1 MTITRNRKQLPN
13 FGVLNNYKVDIEQL
27 LKFCF
32 KNNYFDTDL
41 YNDINVSSNSFM
53 KGFVIANEFC
63 KESFFKDSSE
73 EYLESQVYKQ
83 RYLTELHDNDL
94 LQARKDYVQENHV
107 PIKSTIMS
115 RTRRLDSSSK
125 TYKPEADEH
134 NYGKKNELVIGE
146 VEKVLNMFKGKLAR
160 VRFAYLAPNFSLKPH
175 IDYDPSYI
183 TRFHIPL
190 ITNKKCLMGVKKKN
204 VEYRTHFPA
213 DGRVYFLNAGH
224 IHWAEN
230 NSNVNRIHLI
240 VDTQNQDD
248 LQDLTEYN
256 NYV

>member
-63 KESFFKDSSE
+63 RESFFKDSSE
-73 EYLESQVYKQ
+73 DYLESQVYKQ

-94 LQARKDYVQENHV
+94 TKARQDYVQENHV

-125 TYKPEADEH
+125 TYKPEADER

-190 ITNKKCLMGVKKKN
+190 ITNKKCLMGVKKNN

-213 DGRVYFLNAGH
+213 DGRVYFLNAGQ